1 MTVVDEIKARIDIVE
16 LVSETVKLRRSG
28 KSYSGFC
35 PFHPNSRTPAFVVF
49 PDSGTWRCFGECNEG
64 GDIFKF
70 VMKKEGWD
78 FAEALK
84 HLAERAGV
92 ELKPMTPERKAE
104 EDQTTRLR
112 GLLEEAVQ
120 FYRRIL
126 NESGEGKLAQDFLQ
140 KRGLSAETIEKFGL
154 GYAPDAWDSAY
165 NHFANK
171 GYTSEDLLQGGLV
184 MERQSGGYYDRFRNR
199 IMIPI
204 RDTQGK
210 PAGFGARVLN
220 PDDTP
225 KFINSPQGA
234 LFDKSGLL
242 FGLDLAR
249 KAIRE
254 EKQAVIVEGYLDVI
268 ILHQGGFTNTVSPM
282 GTALT
287 EQQLH
292 LLKPYTR
299 QIVLALDADAAG
311 EKATLRGLEIARQA
325 LDHSEEISFDSGGL
339 QRSESRLQADI
350 RVTTIPEGMDPDE
363 VVLRDPQ
370 EWRAIV
376 AAAKPIVTHVMD
388 TLMAGQ
394 DLNDPQVKSDIVAR
408 VLPLIED
415 VSNPVKRGDF
425 RQKLAR
431 SLHLDE
437 NLLMTLSQQD
447 KRPARRQPSRIKP
460 ASTNAPPAVQLPAAS
475 RRAAALESHCLQ
487 LMLRQPDVLYKLDRS
502 LQDRGLPRFDPKEI
516 EDGGLNRLAEIIF
529 NAIHQDQLD
538 EKEYIQSNTPE
549 SLQTTAAF
557 LQEKMPIGDPLP
569 EVIPEELFRSIVQL
583 RLLRINER
591 LSQIQFMLADGEAQG
606 EGGFSEDR
614 EMLRSINESRRR
626 LDAAL
631 VKPLQ
636 IE

>member
-1 MTVVDEIKARIDIVE
+1 MTVVDEIKARVDIVD
-16 LVSETVKLRRSG
+16 LVSETVKLRRAG

-78 FAEALK
+78 FSETLK

-104 EDQTTRLR
+104 EDLSTRLR

-120 FYRRIL
+120 FYRRSLI
-126 NESGEGKLAQDFLQ
+126 ESEAGKSALAFLH
-140 KRGLSAETIEKFGL
+140 KRGLESETIDKFSL
-154 GYAPDAWDSAY
+154 GYAPESWDAAY
-165 NHFANK
+165 NHFSNK
-171 GYTSEDLLQGGLV
+171 GYTADDLLQAGLA

-204 RDTQGK
+204 RDPQGK

-220 PDDTP
+220 PEDTP

-299 QIVLALDADAAG
+299 RIVLALDADAAG

-325 LDHSEEISFDSGGL
+325 LDHSEEVSFDAGGL

-350 RVTTIPEGMDPDE
+350 RVTTIPVGMDPDE

-376 AAAKPIVTHVMD
+376 DAAKPIVTHVMD
-388 TLMAGQ
+388 TIMAGQ
-394 DLNDPQVKSDIVAR
+394 DLNDPQVKSDIIAR

-431 SLHLDE
+431 ALHLDE
-437 NLLMTLSQQD
+437 TLLMTLSQQG
-447 KRPARRQPSRIKP
+447 KRPSRKQAPRNTP
-460 ASTNAPPAVQLPAAS
+460 AVKDADAAPPLPAAA
-475 RRAAALESHCLQ
+475 RRAAALERHCLQ
-487 LMLRQPDVLYKLDRS
+487 LMIRQPEVLYKLDRS
-502 LQDRGLPRFDPKEI
+502 LQDRGLLRFDPKEI
-516 EDGGLNRLAEIIF
+516 EDGGLNLLAEIIF
-529 NAIHQDQLD
+529 NAIHQDQMD
-538 EKEYIQSNTPE
+538 EKEYIQDNIPE
-549 SLQTTAAF
+549 SLQMTAAS
-557 LQEKMPIGDPLP
+557 LQEKMPIGEPAM
-569 EVIPEELFRSIVQL
+569 EVIPEELFRSMVQL

-591 LSQIQFMLADGEAQG
+591 LNQIQFMLSDGEAQG
-606 EGGFSEDR
+606 NDGFREDR
-614 EMLRSINESRRR
+614 EMLRSINETRRR
-626 LDAAL
+626 LDGAL
-631 VKPLQ
+631 EKPLLN
-636 IE
+636 E